1 VSAYRLTVDVEL
13 PDDMDDGT
21 LHCLTSI
28 VLTALHDA
36 SVSVRRVEVEKVGEQ
51 S

>member
-36 SVSVRRVEVEKVGEQ
+36 SVPVHRVETARMTE
-51 S
+51 